1 MQGKRNSVLVASI
14 VVVSLLAV
22 VLSFIFKEQN
32 NKFNTLYTD
41 YNKLNE
47 EYQQLM
53 SEYEELTS
61 TQTAMMEK
69 ADEITNES
77 NSFIQRYNGMKY
89 PVKSGIRRY
98 IGETPL
104 RIYPNSNAPYVYED
118 YKPEIVE
125 LINEV
130 GMNRETWCLV
140 LDSRGVSGYVK
151 RSDLITIDE
160 YKDEKYSSDYG
171 NGIETLGGY
180 KVGERIETLIGI
192 LDRDYYLAY
201 ENGRIYEFPD
211 NRSKDIVVEPMNRLF
226 SEIRSLDAFVGY
238 TNRISRLR
246 TDSPEFPL
254 QDGYKV
260 GDNAV
265 KVLNY
270 YDSKYQ
276 RLDDEK
282 KALYQYSAYTFILEE
297 SHMMEFFIDTEE
309 LNQNSI
315 ITSICID

>member
-1 MQGKRNSVLVASI
+1 MQKDKGMTRIILLLVI
-14 VVVSLLAV
+14 VVILISVIVIAFKHNNTTVS
-22 VLSFIFKEQN
+22 
-32 NKFNTLYTD
+32 
-41 YNKLNE
+41 NE
-47 EYQQLM
+47 VQVE
-53 SEYEELTS
+53 
-61 TQTAMMEK
+61 
-69 ADEITNES
+69 NES
-77 NSFIQRYNGMKY
+77 AIAQGNNSFIQRYNGMKY

-98 IGETPL
+98 IGEDPL
-104 RIYPNSNAPYVYED
+104 RIYPNSNAPYIYED
-118 YKPEIVE
+118 YKPEVVE

-140 LDSRGVSGYVK
+140 LDSRGVSGYVN
-151 RSDLITIDE
+151 RSDLIPIDE
-160 YKDEKYSSDYG
+160 DKDEKYSRDYG

-211 NRSKDIVVEPMNRLF
+211 NHSKDIVVEPMNRLF

-238 TNRISRLR
+238 TNRIRRLR

-282 KALYQYSAYTFILEE
+282 KALYQYSGYTFILEE
-297 SHMMEFFIDTEE
+297 GHMMEFFIDTEE
-309 LNQNSI
+309 LNQISV
-315 ITSICID
+315 ITSISID